1 MKNPFSKKIFR
12 KEAWAEALA
21 FLEGSDIVFTNGC
34 FDLLHPGHLFY
45 LSEASRL
52 SSNLVIGLNSDESV
66 TRLKGVSRPINDF
79 EYRAAMLSGLQQV
92 ACVVEFVEDT
102 PLKLI
107 KYLSPAVLVKGGD
120 YDLSEIVGREDVEK
134 NGGKVM
140 TIPFVDHYS
149 STALI
154 AKIKNS

>member
-1 MKNPFSKKIFR
+1 MKNTFTEKTFR
-12 KEAWAEALA
+12 KEAWADALS
-21 FLEGSDIVFTNGC
+21 FLDGADVVFTNGC

-52 SSNLVIGLNSDESV
+52 SSNLVIGLNSDDSV
-66 TRLKGVSRPINDF
+66 TRLKGDTRPINGF

-92 ACVVEFVEDT
+92 ACVVEFAEDT
-102 PLKLI
+102 PLELI
-107 KYLSPAVLVKGGD
+107 KFLKPAVLVKGGD
-120 YDLSEIVGREDVEK
+120 YDVREIVGREEVEQ

-140 TIPFVDHYS
+140 TIPFVANYS

-154 AKIKNS
+154 EKIKSS